1 MKIAFSKNEISL
13 VGLCKKGNE
22 KAQFE
27 LYKLYSKSMYNVAL
41 RMTGDRGTAEDILQ
55 DAFIKAFS
63 EINKI
68 KDEKAFGGW
77 LKRIAINCCIDEA
90 RKKRVSFSFNEILSG
105 QHFEIAEEVE
115 DFTNPEV
122 VHHLIK
128 KLPDG
133 ARQILVLHALEG
145 LKHAEI
151 GKQLGISESTVKTQ
165 FFRAKKLLGKM
176 ITESEHETGFGEI
189 FRKEPAGA

>member
-77 LKRIAINCCIDEA
+77 LKRIVINCCIDEA
-90 RKKRVSFSFNEILSG
+90 RKKRVSFSFNETLSG

-122 VHHLIK
+122 LNHLIK

-151 GKQLGISESTVKTQ
+151 GKQLGISRSQPLKPGFSGQ
-165 FFRAKKLLGKM
+165 KNCW
-176 ITESEHETGFGEI
+176 ET
-189 FRKEPAGA
+189 

>member
-41 RMTGDRGTAEDILQ
+41 RMTGDRGTAEGILQ

-68 KDEKAFGGW
+68 KDEKAFRGW
-77 LKRIAINCCIDEA
+77 LKRIVINCCIDEA
-90 RKKRVSFSFNEILSG
+90 RKKRVSFSFNETL
-105 QHFEIAEEVE
+105 
-115 DFTNPEV
+115 
-122 VHHLIK
+122 
-128 KLPDG
+128 
-133 ARQILVLHALEG
+133 
-145 LKHAEI
+145 
-151 GKQLGISESTVKTQ
+151 
-165 FFRAKKLLGKM
+165 
-176 ITESEHETGFGEI
+176 
-189 FRKEPAGA
+189 